1 MPRKPTARIYFHAS
15 ALLLLALVV
24 GFNAGNLIEAYG
36 SGAPYYSRTV
46 NMDKWVDPLPL
57 LALVDALT
65 VLLLFAA
72 VRMLRRK
79 P

>member
-1 MPRKPTARIYFHAS
+1 MPRKPLVRICLYAS

-24 GFNAGNLIEAYG
+24 GFNAVNLIEAYG

-65 VLLLFAA
+65 VLLLFAT

>member
-1 MPRKPTARIYFHAS
+1 
-15 ALLLLALVV
+15 
-24 GFNAGNLIEAYG
+24 
-36 SGAPYYSRTV
+36 
-46 NMDKWVDPLPL
+46 MDKWVDPLPL

-65 VLLLFAA
+65 VAVLLAA